1 MVSRLLIKHGRVVDP
16 AQRLDAGLSVLIAD
30 GKIARLAERIED
42 KDAEVLDATGLVVA
56 PGFVDAHAHLREPG
70 FEYKETIAS
79 GAAAAAAG
87 GFTAVCCMP
96 NTQPV
101 NDNAAVTEF
110 ILARAAEAG
119 QARVHPVGAVSK
131 GLAGEELAEMGEMAR
146 AGAVAFS
153 DDGRPVHNAYLM
165 RRALEYARLF
175 DAPVVDHCED
185 PALVAGGVMHEGAVA
200 TRLGLRGI
208 PAAAEEVMVA
218 RDVILA
224 GLTSG
229 RVHIAHLSTRG
240 GLERVR
246 EGKAAGATVTC
257 EVTPHHLALT
267 DEAVAESSYDT
278 DTKMNPPLRSAEHVE
293 ALIHGVLD
301 GTVDCLATDHAPH
314 HADEK
319 ALEFDVAPF
328 GVVGLETAVPVTYD
342 LLVRR
347 RKLPLRMFVALWS
360 TNPAR
365 LLRLPGGTLKVGAP
379 ADVTLLDLDARTT
392 VNPDRFR
399 SLSRNTPFAGQRLKG
414 WPAATVVGGRLVW
427 RRERK

>member
-1 MVSRLLIKHGRVVDP
+1 MSRLLIKHGRVVDP
-16 AQRLDAGLSVLIAD
+16 SQRLDAGLNVLIAD
-30 GKIARLAERIED
+30 GKVARLAERIED
-42 KDAEVLDATGLVVA
+42 KDATVLDATGLVVA
-56 PGFVDAHAHLREPG
+56 PGFIDAHVHLREPG

-79 GAAAAAAG
+79 GTAAAAAG

-96 NTQPV
+96 NTNPP

-110 ILARAAEAG
+110 IRARAAEAG
-119 QARVHPVGAVSK
+119 LSRVYPVGAVSK
-131 GLAGEELAEMGEMAR
+131 GLEGDELAEMGEMAR

-153 DDGRPVHNAYLM
+153 DDGRPVHNGYLM
-165 RRALEYARLF
+165 RRALEYAQLF
-175 DAPVVDHCED
+175 GTPVVDHCED
-185 PALVAGGVMHEGAVA
+185 PTLVAGGVMHEGAVG

-218 RDVILA
+218 RDVVLA
-224 GLTSG
+224 ELTGG

-246 EGKAAGATVTC
+246 EGKARGATVTC

-267 DEAVAESSYDT
+267 DQAVADTSYDT

-293 ALIHGVLD
+293 ALIQGVLD

-319 ALEFDVAPF
+319 ALEFDLAPF

-342 LLVRR
+342 LLVRKH
-347 RKLPLRMFVALWS
+347 KLPLRLFVALWS
-360 TNPAR
+360 SNPAR
-365 LLRLPGGTLKVGAP
+365 LFNLAGGTLKVGSP
-379 ADVTLLDLDARTT
+379 ADVTLLDLEARAT

-414 WPAATVVGGRLVW
+414 WPAATLVGGKLVW
-427 RRERK
+427 KRERK

>member
-1 MVSRLLIKHGRVVDP
+1 MNRLLIRHARVVDP
-16 AQRLDAGLSVLIAD
+16 SQRVDAGLDVLIAD

-42 KDAEVLDATGLVVA
+42 RDAEVLDGTGLVAA
-56 PGFVDAHAHLREPG
+56 PGFIDLHVHLREPG

-79 GAAAAAAG
+79 GAGAAVAG

-110 ILARAAEAG
+110 IRARASEAG
-119 QARVHPVGAVSK
+119 LARVHPIGAVSK
-131 GLAGEELAEMGEMAR
+131 NLEGSELAELGEMAR

-153 DDGRPVHNAYLM
+153 DDGKPVHNAYLM
-165 RRALEYARLF
+165 RRVLEYAQLF
-175 DAPVVDHCED
+175 HLPVVDHCED
-185 PALVAGGVMHEGAVA
+185 KDLAAKGVMHEGAVA

-218 RDVILA
+218 RDCALA
-224 GLTSG
+224 ELTGG
-229 RVHIAHLSTRG
+229 RLHIAHLSTRR
-240 GLERVR
+240 GLEIVR
-246 EGKAAGATVTC
+246 EAKARGVAVSC
-257 EVTPHHLALT
+257 EVTPHHLALLDQT
-267 DEAVAESSYDT
+267 VADSEYDT
-278 DTKMNPPLRSAEHVE
+278 DTKMNPPLRSADHAE
-293 ALIHGVLD
+293 ALLQGVLD
-301 GTVDCLATDHAPH
+301 GAVDCLATDHAPH

-319 ALEFDVAPF
+319 ALEYDLAPF

-342 LLVRR
+342 LLVRKH
-347 RKLPLRMFVALWS
+347 KLALGRFVALWS
-360 TNPAR
+360 TSPAR
-365 LLRLPGGTLKVGAP
+365 VFGLSGGSLKVGSP
-379 ADVTLLDLDARTT
+379 ADVTLLDLEARLT

-414 WPAATVVGGRLVW
+414 WPAATLVGGRVVW

>member
-1 MVSRLLIKHGRVVDP
+1 MSRLLIKHARVVDP
-16 AQRLDAGLSVLIAD
+16 SQRLDAGLDILIAN

-42 KDAEVLDATGLVVA
+42 RDAEVLDGTGLVAA
-56 PGFVDAHAHLREPG
+56 PGFIDLHVHLREPG

-110 ILARAAEAG
+110 IRTRAAEAG
-119 QARVHPVGAVSK
+119 LARVYPVGAISK
-131 GLAGEELAEMGEMAR
+131 NLEGAELAELGEMAR

-153 DDGRPVHNAYLM
+153 DDGKPVHNAYLM
-165 RRALEYARLF
+165 RRVLEYAQIF
-175 DAPVVDHCED
+175 NVAVVDHCED
-185 PALVAGGVMHEGAVA
+185 RDLAGKGVMHEGAVA
-200 TRLGLRGI
+200 TRLGLRGV

-218 RDVILA
+218 RDCVLA
-224 GLTSG
+224 ELTGG
-229 RVHIAHLSTRG
+229 RLHIAHLSTRG
-240 GLERVR
+240 GLENVR
-246 EGKAAGATVTC
+246 ATKGRGVAVTC

-267 DEAVAESSYDT
+267 DQAVADSEYDT

-293 ALIHGVLD
+293 ALLQGVLD

-314 HADEK
+314 HSDEK
-319 ALEFDVAPF
+319 ALEYDLAPF

-342 LLVRR
+342 LLVRKH
-347 RKLPLRMFVALWS
+347 KLALHRFIAHWS

-365 LLRLPGGTLKVGAP
+365 LFGLPGGTLKVGSP
-379 ADVTLLDLDARTT
+379 ADVTLLDLDARLT

-399 SLSRNTPFAGQRLKG
+399 SASHNTPFAGQRLKG
-414 WPAATVVGGRLVW
+414 WPAATLVGGKVVW